1 MMVMNCFGLYHIDS
15 IFISVTISFLLPT
28 SRHTHTEFSLPL
40 FFLSFF
46 PSNPRRA
53 LIRFRFRFAHVQT
66 PQDLSNKEVKVVVAT
81 AGRVR

>member
-15 IFISVTISFLLPT
+15 TFISVTISFLLPT
-28 SRHTHTEFSLPL
+28 SRHTEFSLPL

-53 LIRFRFRFAHVQT
+53 LIRFRFRSAHLQ
-66 PQDLSNKEVKVVVAT
+66 PPEDLSNKEDKEVVAVLSN
-81 AGRVR
+81 GR